1 MFRTVALISVLVACG
16 SSSSSSPDA
25 KGTGSGSGSGSG
37 SGGLQLTVKNYL
49 SWCSVAVGTG
59 ATSTDPMQVV
69 SETAGTVNLV
79 ATAAG
84 SAFEIGGNMWH
95 FVDGD
100 ASGSGVTG
108 TVSGTMSTA
117 QVTISTASKCVW
129 VCCPFANGTGCTGIA
144 DQCP

>member
-1 MFRTVALISVLVACG
+1 MLRTVALISVLVACG
-16 SSSSSSPDA
+16 SSSSSPDA
-25 KGTGSGSGSGSG
+25 SNGSG
-37 SGGLQLTVKNYL
+37 SGGLQLTVKNYQ

-59 ATSTDPMQVV
+59 ATS
-69 SETAGTVNLV
+69 AGPSQTVNVSAGVTTLV
-79 ATAAG
+79 ATPA
-84 SAFEIGGNMWH
+84 SATFEIAGDMWH

-108 TVSGTMSTA
+108 TVSGTMSSA
-117 QVTISTASKCVW
+117 MVTISNASKCVW

>member
-1 MFRTVALISVLVACG
+1 MLRTVALISVLVACG
-16 SSSSSSPDA
+16 SSSPSPSVDA
-25 KGTGSGSGSGSG
+25 AGSG
-37 SGGLQLTVKNYL
+37 SGGLQLTVKNYQ

-59 ATSTDPMQVV
+59 ATSAGPSQTVTV
-69 SETAGTVNLV
+69 SAGAVNLV
-79 ATAAG
+79 ATPA
-84 SAFEIGGNMWH
+84 SATFEIGGNMWH

-108 TVSGTMSTA
+108 TVSGMMSTA
-117 QVTISTASKCVW
+117 MVTISNASKCVW